1 MKRELYFA
9 KLAGKNHLRGF
20 LWRAIDMIDS
30 LSPLTWQKKCQAALA
45 GVVENMLV
53 STSVMKSENL

>member
-30 LSPLTWQKKCQAALA
+30 LSPLTWQKKMSGCA
-45 GVVENMLV
+45 GGCGGKHVGIDLGYG
-53 STSVMKSENL
+53 L